1 MDGTE
6 SDEENSMRP
15 GRKLHSAA
23 ASLLLLAVLHNT
35 AAAWQA
41 AKPNA
46 DELRID
52 RFVQKYCVDCH
63 GETEPTR
70 DLNLQ
75 SQSFSAAD
83 WKADGVRKQ
92 WEHIF
97 KRLRTRQ
104 MPPPDSDRP
113 DEAEYDRIEAALA
126 KILDEV
132 DETRP
137 VIPHVDSL
145 RRLTRTEYEN
155 SIRDLLN
162 IKVDAKQWIPK
173 DESSQGFDNI
183 TLGTLSP
190 VLMNRYVTAAE
201 KLSRIAVGR
210 RTNIP
215 VGLTVRLPPDL
226 TQEQHL
232 RGLPL
237 GTRGGTNIKHTFA
250 ESGTYEVAIRLTRDR
265 DEKVEGLSGTHELD
279 VLVDLSRKH
288 RFRIKR
294 SKDRKDFSQVD
305 ANLKVRFHIDAGPR
319 EIAVAFVDKGFSL
332 SEIKRKPF
340 DAAYNRHRH
349 PRQQPALYE
358 VSIVGPLTS
367 DDSADTATKPLA
379 NATTPSQ
386 QTIFTAN
393 PTDESTEA
401 QLLAARKI
409 FTPLL
414 RRAYRRAV
422 DDDDLALPLRFFKEA
437 IQGTSVTTS
446 KAQITQ
452 AAKPKWRE
460 TFEFGI
466 ERGIASILVNPN
478 FLFRLERTSKQPGLH
493 RISDTELASRLS
505 FFLWSSGPDD
515 VLLDLA
521 EQNLLSNKKTLREQI
536 DRMLADQR
544 SDSLVTNFASQW
556 LYLRNLDGVKPD
568 LRAFPDFDENLRRA
582 FRMETESLV
591 RDVIRSDKSVMD
603 LISSDSTFLN
613 DRLAVHYDIPGVLG
627 SHFRRV
633 VVPKDSH
640 RGGLL
645 RHGSILSVTSYAT
658 RTSPSIRGNWV
669 LENIVGTP
677 APPPPPNVPTLKE
690 KSAIV
695 ASTFRERLAQHR
707 NDTAC
712 AACHNL
718 MDPVGFALDNFDA
731 VGRWRAFDF
740 DDPIDSAGVLP
751 DGTAVSSV
759 EDLEQSLLN
768 RPEMFVSCLVEK
780 LMTFGLGRGVD
791 HRDAAAVRKIV
802 ADAKDDDFRFSSLIR
817 GIINSR
823 PFNYRSQYKT
833 ASKSTATGTAHD

>member
-1 MDGTE
+1 MK
-6 SDEENSMRP
+6 SPRP
-15 GRKLHSAA
+15 LHLIAA
-23 ASLLLLAVLHNT
+23 TAFLLLVSPAATTFGQSHT
-35 AAAWQA
+35 A
-41 AKPNA
+41 
-46 DELRID
+46 ESSRIEQ
-52 RFVQKYCVDCH
+52 FVKTHCVSCH
-63 GETEPTR
+63 GENEPTR
-70 DLNLQ
+70 GLDLE
-75 SQSFSAAD
+75 SQAFSLMD
-83 WKADGVRKQ
+83 WNTDSAREK
-92 WEHIF
+92 WELVF
-97 KRLRTRQ
+97 KRTRARQ

-113 DEAEYDRIEAALA
+113 SEHDYSQFESDLA
-126 KILDEV
+126 NLLDEIDSRQPTV
-132 DETRP
+132 
-137 VIPHVDSL
+137 PHVDSL

-201 KLSRIAVGR
+201 KLSRLAVGR
-210 RTNIP
+210 TTNIP

-232 RGLPL
+232 DGLPL

-250 ESGTYEVAIRLTRDR
+250 ESGLYEVAIRLTRDR
-265 DEKVEGLSGTHELD
+265 DEKVEGLYGTHELD

-288 RFRIKR
+288 RFRIER
-294 SKDRKDFSQVD
+294 SKNRKDFSQVD
-305 ANLKVRFHIDAGPR
+305 ANLNTRFHIDAGPR

-332 SEIKRKPF
+332 REIKRKPF

-358 VSIVGPLTS
+358 VSIVGPLSPKKSASTETPVAAQTPGRQRIFVARPS
-367 DDSADTATKPLA
+367 DGSLDAQLEAAS
-379 NATTPSQ
+379 
-386 QTIFTAN
+386 TIF
-393 PTDESTEA
+393 
-401 QLLAARKI
+401 R
-409 FTPLL
+409 PLL
-414 RRAYRRAV
+414 RRAYRRPIEDA
-422 DDDDLALPLRFFKEA
+422 DLALPLRFFENA
-437 IQGTSVTTS
+437 IQPTKVTSS
-446 KAQITQ
+446 KANITQ
-452 AAKPKWRE
+452 ASKTSWRQ

-466 ERGIASILVNPN
+466 ERGIAAILVNPN
-478 FLFRLERTSKQPGLH
+478 FLFRLEQTTKETGLH

-515 VLLDLA
+515 ELLDLA
-521 EQNLLSNKKTLREQI
+521 ERRLLSEPKTLAAQI
-536 DRMLADQR
+536 NRMLADKR
-544 SDSLVTNFASQW
+544 SDNLVTNFASQW

-582 FRMETESLV
+582 FRTETESLV
-591 RDVIRSDKSVMD
+591 RDVIQSDRSVLS

-613 DRLAVHYDIPGVLG
+613 DRLAVHYDIPGIVG

-645 RHGSILSVTSYAT
+645 RHGSVLSVTSYAT

-695 ASTFRERLAQHR
+695 AATFRERLAKHR
-707 NDTAC
+707 EDEAC

-731 VGRWRAFDF
+731 VGRWRSFDL
-740 DDPIDSAGVLP
+740 DDAIDSAGVLP
-751 DGTAVSSV
+751 DGTEVSSV
-759 EDLEQSLLN
+759 EDLERSLLN

-791 HRDAAAVRKIV
+791 HRDATAVRKIV
-802 ADAKDDDFRFSSLIR
+802 QNAKQTNFRFSSLIR

-823 PFNYRSQYKT
+823 PFNYRSQYNT
-833 ASKSTATGTAHD
+833 ASKPTANGAAHD